1 MGEMLCPT
9 CEAPMDYDRARS
21 AWTCPRAV
29 DGCQLMV
36 PCHEK
41 PARFF
46 EDVDNSSHHFLVPVA
61 KRAEWIAWR
70 DLPEDD
76 ENGWDAPPWAT
87 RIDGG
92 TLTFT
97 DPKIERLS

>member
-1 MGEMLCPT
+1 ME
-9 CEAPMDYDRARS
+9 
-21 AWTCPRAV
+21 
-29 DGCQLMV
+29 
-36 PCHEK
+36 
-41 PARFF
+41 RFF
-46 EDVDNSSHHFLVPVA
+46 KAVDNSSHHYIVPLA

-76 ENGWDAPPWAT
+76 ENGWDAPEWAV

-97 DPKIERLS
+97 DPKIERL